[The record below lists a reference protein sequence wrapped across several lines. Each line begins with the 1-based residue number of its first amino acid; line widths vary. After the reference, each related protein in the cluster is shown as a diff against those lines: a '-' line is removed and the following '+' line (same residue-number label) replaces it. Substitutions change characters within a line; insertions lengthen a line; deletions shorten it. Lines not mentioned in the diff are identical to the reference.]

1 MASFTDELRVI
12 AAYQMGTD
20 LSERLQAADATQK
33 AQSDALKKAADE
45 IDRLNER
52 QSAMDDLIGKVEHW
66 ARDRQIIPNSN
77 PQSQLMK
84 TVSELGELAD
94 ATLKSDR
101 AGIIDGVGDVIVT
114 LVIYSALQGVKLEDC
129 LASAYGEIK
138 DRKGTLTPEGVFVKE
153 QSDA

>member
-1 MASFTDELRVI
+1 MTRFAEELRVI
-12 AAYQMGTD
+12 AAYQIGID

-33 AQSDALKKAADE
+33 AQSEALKKAADE

-52 QSAMDDLIGKVEHW
+52 NAAMDELIGKVEQW

-101 AGIIDGVGDVIVT
+101 AGIVDGVGDVIVT
-114 LVIYSALQGVKLEDC
+114 LVIYAALQGVKLEDC

-138 DRKGTLTPEGVFVKE
+138 DRKGTLTPEGVFLKE
-153 QSDA
+153 VPA

>member
-1 MASFTDELRVI
+1 MSRFTDELRVI
-12 AAYQMGTD
+12 AAYQIGTD
-20 LSERLQAADATQK
+20 LSERLQAADATQR
-33 AQSDALKKAADE
+33 AQSEALKRAADE

-52 QSAMDDLIGKVEHW
+52 NAAMDELIAKVEQW

-114 LVIYSALQGVKLEDC
+114 LVIYAALQGVKLEDC

-138 DRKGTLTPEGVFVKE
+138 DRKGHLTPEGVFVKE
-153 QSDA
+153 E